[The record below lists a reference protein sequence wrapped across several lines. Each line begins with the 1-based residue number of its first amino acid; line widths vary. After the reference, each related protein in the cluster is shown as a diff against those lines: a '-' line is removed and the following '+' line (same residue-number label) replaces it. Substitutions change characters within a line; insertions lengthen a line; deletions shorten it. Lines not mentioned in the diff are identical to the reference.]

1 MKIVTGR
8 QMRDADKMVIDN
20 FGISGISLMENA
32 ALSMVSIIEEVV
44 IEKVA
49 ENYGNDYNN
58 VNILIIAGKGNNGGD
73 GFALGRILHNNGYNV
88 NIISLEN
95 IKSITGDAL
104 INYERADNIGL
115 ITQFYTLSV
124 LEKYLTNATIV
135 IDGILGTGNRG
146 EIREPYKS
154 VIEYI
159 NKYSKYIMSIDIP
172 SGVNADTGEVVTIA
186 IKANKTISF
195 VYTKLGLLTREGSE
209 YSGMIHTTDI
219 GFPSKAL
226 ESIKTRYHYINKKEA
241 GEILPKRKIR
251 SNKGTFGKI
260 SIIAGNES
268 MVGAAFLASKSAYKI
283 GGGIVY
289 VYTSSKGIAPLQTL
303 IPEAIINRME
313 EEYIKE
319 NFEKIIKSS
328 AIIIGPGL
336 GVNSYN
342 KKLLIDILENAI
354 NPIVIDA
361 DGINNLVEIK
371 YYLKNA
377 KTFPVLTPHPGE
389 MSGLTG
395 KTVDEI
401 LKNPVEIAL
410 ILPKNIIV
418 LFY

>member
-20 FGISGISLMENA
+20 FGITGISLMENA

-58 VNILIIAGKGNNGGD
+58 ANILIIAGKGNNGGD
-73 GFALGRILHNNGYNV
+73 GFALGRILHNNGCNV

-95 IKSITGDAL
+95 IKYITGDAL

-289 VYTSSKGIAPLQTL
+289 VYTSSKVC
-303 IPEAIINRME
+303 
-313 EEYIKE
+313 K
-319 NFEKIIKSS
+319 
-328 AIIIGPGL
+328 
-336 GVNSYN
+336 
-342 KKLLIDILENAI
+342 
-354 NPIVIDA
+354 
-361 DGINNLVEIK
+361 
-371 YYLKNA
+371 
-377 KTFPVLTPHPGE
+377 H
-389 MSGLTG
+389 
-395 KTVDEI
+395 
-401 LKNPVEIAL
+401 
-410 ILPKNIIV
+410 
-418 LFY
+418 